1 MTEESVGAEGG
12 GSSEKTP
19 ERRSGATSARMAL
32 LRLIS
37 GSRFPK
43 KLTLPEGKPAR
54 VKARVP
60 LRVRG
65 KYIVLSLDTER
76 DRLVASCT
84 NALGCNPDMYSK
96 TEYYAHTDQSGKS
109 HFYKTGSKVPWEIT
123 PAMEKWMDAFRWG
136 AGPEDGP
143 AMPGPEMPSGPR
155 ARAVA
160 ERLCGIKFMSRR
172 ALLRDLTYLE
182 RHDQIEIL
190 DDVLR
195 EEHGSKPTSRY
206 LGSLSPSQSSLLLRD
221 RGGAVLETLLRRQAH
236 PSRGPAV
243 RGGESPPQLVRGLAP
258 PGRGQVRVR
267 QAASCREAPSSVK

>member
-1 MTEESVGAEGG
+1 MTEEPVGAEGG
-12 GSSEKTP
+12 GSPEKTP
-19 ERRSGATSARMAL
+19 EQRSGATSARMAL
-32 LRLIS
+32 LRLTS
-37 GSRFPK
+37 ESRFRRE
-43 KLTLPEGKPAR
+43 LTLPEGKPAR

-65 KYIVLSLDTER
+65 KYTVLSLDTER

-84 NALGCNPDMYSK
+84 NAFGCIEDMWSK

-123 PAMEKWMDAFRWG
+123 PAMEEWMDAFRWG

-160 ERLCGIKFMSRR
+160 ERLCGIKFLTRR

-182 RHDQIEIL
+182 RHDHIEIL
-190 DDVLR
+190 DDGLR
-195 EEHGSKPTSRY
+195 EEHGSRPTSRDIGGY
-206 LGSLSPSQSSLLLRD
+206 PPPWLMEYSEIEEELYWKRLYAGKPVPPEVLQFVEENRRHSWYAGWRHLDED
-221 RGGAVLETLLRRQAH
+221 R
-236 PSRGPAV
+236 
-243 RGGESPPQLVRGLAP
+243 
-258 PGRGQVRVR
+258 
-267 QAASCREAPSSVK
+267 

>member
-1 MTEESVGAEGG
+1 MTEEPVGAEGG
-12 GSSEKTP
+12 GSPEKTP
-19 ERRSGATSARMAL
+19 EQRSGATSARMAL
-32 LRLIS
+32 LRLTS
-37 GSRFPK
+37 ESRFRRE
-43 KLTLPEGKPAR
+43 LTLPEGKPAR

-65 KYIVLSLDTER
+65 KYTVLSLDTER

-84 NALGCNPDMYSK
+84 NALGCIEDMWSK

-123 PAMEKWMDAFRWG
+123 PAMEEWMDAFRWS

-160 ERLCGIKFMSRR
+160 ERLCGIKFLTRR

-182 RHDQIEIL
+182 RHDCIEIL
-190 DDVLR
+190 DDGLR
-195 EEHGSKPTSRY
+195 EEHGSRPTSRDIAGY
-206 LGSLSPSQSSLLLRD
+206 PPPWLMEYSEIEEELYWKRLYAGKPVPPEVLQFVEENRRHSWYAGWRHLDED
-221 RGGAVLETLLRRQAH
+221 R
-236 PSRGPAV
+236 
-243 RGGESPPQLVRGLAP
+243 
-258 PGRGQVRVR
+258 
-267 QAASCREAPSSVK
+267 